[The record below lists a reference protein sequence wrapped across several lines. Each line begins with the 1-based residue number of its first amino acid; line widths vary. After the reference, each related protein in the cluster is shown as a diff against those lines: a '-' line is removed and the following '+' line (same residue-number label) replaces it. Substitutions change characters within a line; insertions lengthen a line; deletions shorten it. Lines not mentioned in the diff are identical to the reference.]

1 MKKRILALV
10 MAGVMALSLAACGG
24 NSDPKSSNSGTADS
38 DFKVGA
44 SYINKKTDTAGY
56 TYAHHKGIT
65 TAMDELGLDPDSQLV
80 IVDEVPEE
88 DDKVAAAVDTLV
100 GEGCDIIFG
109 ISFNYL
115 NAMNAKV
122 RSLSA
127 RDMGEESVAVVSV
140 EVRDLVELRG
150 IMNRLAG
157 VRGVTEVRRASS

>member
-44 SYINKKTDTAGY
+44 IYINKKTDTAGY

-100 GEGCDIIFG
+100 GEG
-109 ISFNYL
+109 
-115 NAMNAKV
+115 
-122 RSLSA
+122 
-127 RDMGEESVAVVSV
+127 
-140 EVRDLVELRG
+140 
-150 IMNRLAG
+150 
-157 VRGVTEVRRASS
+157 